1 MGSALPLRPAECRTR
16 AARQL
21 QILFNLNKIL
31 LNKILLNKILLGAP
45 MVSGDG

>member
-31 LNKILLNKILLGAP
+31 LNGILPSAP